1 MIERQKIENI
11 LKQVCD
17 PEIPVLTIEDIG
29 ILREIQFTDDQW
41 QIIITPTYSGCPAMN
56 AIEAHIHLALAGS
69 GIENYQIITR
79 LSPAWTT
86 EWMSEDGKRKLE
98 AYGIAPPNPGGT
110 QVPKQC
116 PICKSSNV
124 QVVSEFGSTPCKA
137 LWKCSDCLE
146 PFDYFKCH

>member
-1 MIERQKIENI
+1 MGPRDKIAQLLEQI
-11 LKQVCD
+11 CD

-29 ILREIQFTDDQW
+29 ILRDIQLVDNQW

-56 AIEAHIHLALAGS
+56 TIEAQIHLALAGS
-69 GIENYQIITR
+69 EITDYKIITR

-86 EWMSEDGKRKLE
+86 DWMTETGKKKLE

-110 QVPKQC
+110 RAPMHC
-116 PICKSSNV
+116 PLCKSPRV
-124 QVVSEFGSTPCKA
+124 EMVSEFGSTACKA
-137 LWKCSDCLE
+137 LWKCTECLE